1 MSHNQLSMTS
11 QLKIDTCR
19 ANGAK
24 SRGPTTPEGKQ
35 ISAGNSLR
43 HGLLSRSIVLEGE
56 DPALFDQLLKNL
68 ILEMN
73 PQTEVQCHLVESLA
87 ATRWRQ
93 LRVWALEKATL
104 EIELD
109 NHQHPS
115 PVKRTAQAFHAL
127 ANNSRTLDVFTR
139 YETRLDRQYH
149 RALRYLSPPKEPK

>member
-1 MSHNQLSMTS
+1 MTS

-24 SRGPTTPEGKQ
+24 SHGPVTPEGKQ
-35 ISAGNSLR
+35 ISARNSLR

-56 DPALFDQLLKNL
+56 DPALFDQLLNNL
-68 ILEMN
+68 TLELN
-73 PQTEVQCHLVESLA
+73 PQTEVECHLVETLA

-93 LRVWALEKATL
+93 LRVLALEKATL
-104 EIELD
+104 EIELE

-127 ANNSRTLDVFTR
+127 SNNSRTLDVLTR
-139 YETRLDRQYH
+139 YESRFDRQYH
-149 RALRYLSPPKEPK
+149 RALRRLSPPKESK